1 MAHYAFINEENI
13 VTEVITGVD
22 ETEPT
27 PEGFNSWEEYYG
39 SLRNQRCLRTS
50 YNSNIRGKMAG
61 IGDYYYESKDIF
73 ISDCSGCPCEN
84 YYKAVDGEI

>member
-1 MAHYAFINEENI
+1 MAHYAFINEENM

-50 YNSNIRGKMAG
+50 YNANIRGIMAG
-61 IGDYYYESKDIF
+61 IGHYYNEQQDIF
-73 ISDCSGCPCEN
+73 EAIGNNPYLNPEWTEDDING
-84 YYKAVDGEI
+84 

>member
-39 SLRNQRCLRTS
+39 SLQH
-50 YNSNIRGKMAG
+50 
-61 IGDYYYESKDIF
+61 
-73 ISDCSGCPCEN
+73 
-84 YYKAVDGEI
+84 